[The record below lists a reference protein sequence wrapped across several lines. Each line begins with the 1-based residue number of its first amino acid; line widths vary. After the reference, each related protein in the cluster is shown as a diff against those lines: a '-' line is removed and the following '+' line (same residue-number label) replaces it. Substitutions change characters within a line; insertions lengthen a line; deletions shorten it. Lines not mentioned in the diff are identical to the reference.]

1 MTTKHK
7 TVTIYCASAADLAPI
22 YISAAKALAKALVR
36 QGVDIVT
43 GGGRTGLMGAVADE
57 TLAAGGH
64 ITGIIP
70 RFMVERG
77 WHHTGLSE
85 LRLVDSMH
93 ERKAMMAA
101 MSDAAIALP
110 GGIGTFEELLEITTW
125 RQLGLFKGNV
135 VVYNVGGYYD
145 PLLSMFDTAIE
156 KGFMRPD
163 HRSLFTVCESADETV
178 TAALAEPSAQK
189 FSAKF

>member
-1 MTTKHK
+1 MTNKHK
-7 TVTIYCASAADLAPI
+7 TVTIYCASAANLAPV
-22 YISAAKALAKALVR
+22 YISAAKALAKALVK
-36 QGVDIVT
+36 QNVAIVT

-57 TLAAGGH
+57 ALAEGGH
-64 ITGIIP
+64 VTGIIP

-77 WHHTGLSE
+77 WHHSALTE
-85 LRLVDSMH
+85 LREVETMH
-93 ERKAMMAA
+93 ERKAMMAS

-110 GGIGTFEELLEITTW
+110 GGIGTFEELMEITTW

-135 VVYNVGGYYD
+135 VLYNVDGYYN

-163 HRSLFTVCESADETV
+163 HRRLFTVCESAAEV
-178 TAALAEPSAQK
+178 VAAALADPSAEV